1 MGYTERPLEHP
12 AIACVWSNGST
23 GGHVQRVV
31 PDGCTD
37 LMWVPGSGLLVAGPD
52 TRAHLSPLRAGG
64 RIVGVRLRPGAAAA
78 WGVPADGLRDA
89 RVPAEALWGD
99 EARRL
104 AERLAA
110 LEAGAH
116 DVAGPPVAGAAYA
129 AGPPTTAVEAALLAA
144 VLARR
149 PAPDPLVAAAA
160 AALARPRTRVTGLA
174 AALGISERTLRRH
187 FHAAVGYGPKTLA
200 RVLRFQRLLALPD
213 APLAER
219 ALDAG
224 FADQA
229 HMTAEV
235 TRLAGVPPLRLLADR
250 APLAA

>member
-1 MGYTERPLEHP
+1 
-12 AIACVWSNGST
+12 
-23 GGHVQRVV
+23 
-31 PDGCTD
+31 
-37 LMWVPGSGLLVAGPD
+37 VAGPD
-52 TRAHLSPLRAGG
+52 TRSHLSALGPGT
-64 RIVGVRLRPGAAAA
+64 RIVGVRLRPGAAGA
-78 WGVPADGLRDA
+78 WGVPADALRDA

-99 EARRL
+99 AARRL

-110 LEAGAH
+110 LE
-116 DVAGPPVAGAAYA
+116 D
-129 AGPPTTAVEAALLAA
+129 VEAALLAA

-149 PAPDPLVAAAA
+149 PARDPLVVAAT
-160 AALARPRTRVTGLA
+160 AALARPHTRVTSLA
-174 AALGISERTLRRH
+174 AALGISDRALRRR
-187 FHAAVGYGPKTLA
+187 FHATVGYGPKTLA
-200 RVLRFQRLLALPD
+200 RVLRFQRLLALPE

>member
-23 GGHVQRVV
+23 GGRVQRVV

-37 LMWVPGSGLLVAGPD
+37 LMWMPGGGLLVAGPD
-52 TRAHLSPLRAGG
+52 TRSHLSSLAPGT
-64 RIVGVRLRPGAAAA
+64 RIVGVRLRPGAAGA
-78 WGVPADGLRDA
+78 WGVPADALRDA

-99 EARRL
+99 AARRL

-110 LEAGAH
+110 LEADAH
-116 DVAGPPVAGAAYA
+116 DA
-129 AGPPTTAVEAALLAA
+129 EAALLAA

-149 PAPDPLVAAAA
+149 PARDPLVVAAT
-160 AALARPRTRVTGLA
+160 AALARPHTRVTSLA
-174 AALGISERTLRRH
+174 AALGISERALRRR
-187 FHAAVGYGPKTLA
+187 FHATVGYGPKTLA
-200 RVLRFQRLLALPD
+200 RVLRFQRLLALPE